1 MAHALDEITRLGPLG
16 AGALAAAALA
26 LPGLAGWLWGDGP
39 PGRAAARAWAA
50 EAGVALR
57 DLDEPAFTLA
67 IGGRPVTLSVH
78 PRSGHLRAQISAR
91 LPWGEALLT
100 TQPPGGR
107 ELADHPGVRL
117 FAIQGDALRAVIDP
131 SGGPPPALPPGLGA
145 LLGDLG
151 MPWIQL
157 GPGGAGLS
165 GGRAPDTAEGRRAV
179 EAQLARVVAWLAAAE
194 APAR

>member
-1 MAHALDEITRLGPLG
+1 MTHALDGITLLGAPG

-67 IGGRPVTLSVH
+67 IGGRPVTVSVH

-91 LPWGEALLT
+91 LPWGAALLT

-107 ELADHPGVRL
+107 ELADYAGARL

-131 SGGPPPALPPGLGA
+131 SGGPPPALPPGLEG
-145 LLGDLG
+145 LLRDAGL
-151 MPWIQL
+151 PWMEL
-157 GPGGAGLS
+157 GPAGATLS